1 MVRHVG
7 LSQSLWQSMLP
18 SGHAGRSNRWRATE
32 PEFTRLIPT
41 RRLAEL
47 MVSEWAIFL
56 FWYRFMLSAFFKG
69 FAGSAAVAFF
79 AHATPAAAQTGQPGL
94 SAEVREKISAHGAS
108 RQQKP
113 GIQSS
118 QAAIDSVAT
127 CRKLIADEMRELEKT
142 LTANRQS
149 AARWQ
154 AAGAA
159 LAAALKFED
168 VASALDGVGLPP
180 ADVVKLKELK
190 DLDKLR
196 AHVATERE
204 KLLPET
210 AAATFKKRIDVT
222 CSTILEGIN
231 AHVKVTEAQ
240 VRAEMGDLIC
250 RQKVDA
256 LAAYLD
262 YRFGEAGTATGSV
275 QNGLT
280 ILGAVFGEFSERLV
294 CDATTYLRQG
304 CEDGRTATKK
314 TAGASFCMI
323 DRLQNVAATDFCG
336 YDPAPRDEKKL
347 IIRYSCGGRER
358 RALRLPAATK
368 HIRLVCAYPDPPDP
382 VRLTEPEL
390 ARIKAF
396 LIAQPCAID
405 KSSLD

>member
-1 MVRHVG
+1 
-7 LSQSLWQSMLP
+7 
-18 SGHAGRSNRWRATE
+18 
-32 PEFTRLIPT
+32 
-41 RRLAEL
+41 
-47 MVSEWAIFL
+47 
-56 FWYRFMLSAFFKG
+56 MLSAFFIG
-69 FAGSAAVAFF
+69 FAGWAAMAFF
-79 AHATPAAAQTGQPGL
+79 AHAAPASAQTGQPGL
-94 SAEVREKISAHGAS
+94 SAEVREKISAHRAA

-113 GIQSS
+113 GIQPS

-127 CRKLIADEMRELEKT
+127 CRKLIADEVRELDAT
-142 LTANRQS
+142 LAANRQS
-149 AARWQ
+149 MARWQ
-154 AAGAA
+154 AASVA
-159 LAAALKFED
+159 LAAASKVEEVAGTLDGFGLPSAD
-168 VASALDGVGLPP
+168 VA
-180 ADVVKLKELK
+180 KLKELK
-190 DLDKLR
+190 DLGKLR

-210 AAATFKKRIDVT
+210 AAATFKKRIDAT
-222 CSTILEGIN
+222 CNAILDGIN

-262 YRFGEAGTATGSV
+262 YRYGEAGTATGSG

-294 CDATTYLRQG
+294 CDATTYLRQA

-314 TAGASFCMI
+314 TAGGSFCSI
-323 DRLQNVAATDFCG
+323 DRLQNAAATDFCG
-336 YDPAPRDEKKL
+336 YDPAPRDAKEL

-382 VRLTEPEL
+382 TRLSEAEL
-390 ARIKAF
+390 AKIKAF

-405 KSSLD
+405 KSSLGSD